1 MYPQTTYGRKT
12 RATKRTPTLAE
23 SEQQKAPEPPQK
35 RTTRAMAMAEM
46 RKNAMNPVFSSAA
59 QIPTTYSMTNGMAQ
73 GYQHMGPPTS
83 APPVQQYGHPSYTMP
98 GHAVAGGRT
107 ERNRSVTQAT
117 TMGPYYNN
125 RFIEPPV
132 AHHGNVQQ
140 MHVSAPVASTPSRTE
155 TASQTDPAMSEE
167 EIMLIKSIRAKK
179 FDVEKILKILQNNEY
194 IVSLPVSEDRVV
206 PDDKFS
212 SLISISNA
220 FKDQMKCFLP
230 HLRLLA
236 DSSKM
241 KIENKN
247 REMPDHSHG
256 VDQDENQA
264 SVDAQMH
271 QLGLAALQNTYPH
284 PFG

>member
-98 GHAVAGGRT
+98 GPVSSMGHYNPAMHNTMQQPHFTVPAPLMSQHPHIMNNHAVAGGRT

-140 MHVSAPVASTPSRTE
+140 MH
-155 TASQTDPAMSEE
+155 
-167 EIMLIKSIRAKK
+167 
-179 FDVEKILKILQNNEY
+179 
-194 IVSLPVSEDRVV
+194 
-206 PDDKFS
+206 
-212 SLISISNA
+212 
-220 FKDQMKCFLP
+220 
-230 HLRLLA
+230 
-236 DSSKM
+236 
-241 KIENKN
+241 
-247 REMPDHSHG
+247 
-256 VDQDENQA
+256 
-264 SVDAQMH
+264 MH